1 MSAQF
6 ASKATDGAGDRS
18 AAADDE
24 PILEDMVR
32 ALSHDRD
39 RLDAVRRLMERLE
52 HVPDD
57 GDVALVPEDF
67 GELWNAFR
75 RVLDEQGETNA

>member
-1 MSAQF
+1 
-6 ASKATDGAGDRS
+6 
-18 AAADDE
+18 
-24 PILEDMVR
+24 MVR